1 MDMIGLTFKD
11 RAPVP
16 GEEWKYDVDSSA
28 DSRCAKVSGGKYE
41 GKTVIPWE
49 GRKNIGKV
57 LIIVNIE
64 FPNTY
69 IYEVT
74 IVLKPHLS
82 LVHYRL
88 SLGKPCHFW
97 SW

>member
-1 MDMIGLTFKD
+1 MMLTAL
-11 RAPVP
+11 RTAAVRRPV
-16 GEEWKYDVDSSA
+16 
-28 DSRCAKVSGGKYE
+28 E
-41 GKTVIPWE
+41 GSMRGRLIPWE
-49 GRKNIGKV
+49 GRENIEKV

-69 IYEVT
+69 IYEAT
-74 IVLKPHLS
+74 MVLKPHLS